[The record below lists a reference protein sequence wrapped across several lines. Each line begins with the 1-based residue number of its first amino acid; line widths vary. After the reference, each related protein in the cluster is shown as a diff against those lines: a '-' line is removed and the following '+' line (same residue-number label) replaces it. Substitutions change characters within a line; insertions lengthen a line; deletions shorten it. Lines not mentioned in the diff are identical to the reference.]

1 MTAFDSG
8 GGIMKASRRRRLEKA
23 GWAVGDAAEFL
34 GLSAQ
39 EAALVEMKLALA
51 RHLRT
56 LRTRRKLSQAAVAR
70 LLRSSQSRVAKMEAG
85 DPTVSI
91 DLLLRSLL
99 TIGATKRDIAR
110 TIGGATTRRAA

>member
-1 MTAFDSG
+1 MSG
-8 GGIMKASRRRRLEKA
+8 GRIVKPSRRKRLEKA

-39 EAALVEMKLALA
+39 EAALVDMRLALA

-56 LRTRRKLSQAAVAR
+56 LRTRRKLSQATVAR
-70 LLRSSQSRVAKMEAG
+70 LVRSSQSRVAKMEAG

-99 TIGATKRDIAR
+99 TIGATKKEIAR
-110 TIGGATTRRAA
+110 TIGGRRARRAA